1 MEISLNKKCFD
12 VIAGI
17 LLCATIFS
25 ATLLS
30 GAAGDSGALAT
41 STPATAAVSVG
52 NACSMTANT
61 TSAHNATL
69 MPGIYSVSYNNGTS
83 TPYANGIGS
92 TTLTTICNDNDGYAI
107 YAVG

>member
-1 MEISLNKKCFD
+1 MNLESTRKYIET
-12 VIAGI
+12 VTVA
-17 LLCATIFS
+17 LLCMSVFS
-25 ATLLS
+25 GVLLS
-30 GAAGDSGALAT
+30 GAAGDSGALAI

-61 TSAHNATL
+61 TSVHNATL